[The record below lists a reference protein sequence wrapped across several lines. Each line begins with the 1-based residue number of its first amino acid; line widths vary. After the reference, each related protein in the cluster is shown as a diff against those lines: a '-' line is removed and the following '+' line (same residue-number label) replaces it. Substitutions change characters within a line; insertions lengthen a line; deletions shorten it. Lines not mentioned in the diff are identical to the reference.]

1 MNHPSAEDILREYWG
16 YSGFRPLQRTIIDSV
31 LRGRD
36 TIGLLP
42 TGGGKSIT
50 FQVPALMLPG
60 LTIVVSPLISLM
72 KDQVDALKRI
82 NYPAACL
89 YMGATR
95 SEIRYIF
102 EKIEAGK
109 LKVLYV
115 APERLVR
122 DNFLVNLHRWDV
134 SLIVV
139 DEAHCISQW
148 GYDFRPSY
156 IRLGVLREKFPEIP
170 ILALTASATPEVISD
185 ISRHLGLKNPAR
197 IQKSFARD
205 NISFNVLHCA
215 SKTGELVRI
224 LKDIS
229 GSAIVY
235 VRSREKTRQISD
247 LLNGMGIPA
256 EFYHAG
262 MEPRKKIESQ
272 EAWMNG
278 EVSVIV
284 STTAFGMGIDK
295 SDVRLV
301 VHYDLPSTLEEYYQE
316 AGRAGRDGN
325 PAMAV
330 LLADNK
336 DRTVLSRRLDSAFPP
351 KDFIRKVYNDVCRYL
366 EISMGEGFDRMYVY
380 SAQDMCVKYGIHPRR
395 LLSAL
400 GILQRCGYMEYVNEL
415 SNPTRVQI
423 IVPKKNIYSMTE
435 SYQTDSL
442 MDYLLRNCPG
452 IFTDFVPVDDE
463 AACRQL
469 GMTPETMYQTLI
481 QLRRDHIINFIPRN
495 RATYIYMPNRRV
507 PAEELIIPFNV
518 YEQRKEAL
526 RVSLAATSDFV
537 FNDSSCRVKRML
549 AYFGQQSGDC
559 GKCDVC
565 RARKQTL
572 NLLSPEDIEQEIMD
586 MLRHADGNQ
595 ILFSSLRTRFC
606 HQLEDAG
613 KVINS
618 LISQGCAE
626 LKDVRLIL
634 KK

>member
-1 MNHPSAEDILREYWG
+1 MEHPTAEDILREYWG

-31 LRGRD
+31 LNGRD

-50 FQVPALMLPG
+50 FQVPALMMPG

-82 NYPAACL
+82 HYPAACL

-95 SEIRYIF
+95 AETRYIF
-102 EKIEAGK
+102 EKIDAGK
-109 LKVLYV
+109 LKLLYV

-122 DNFLVNLHRWDV
+122 ENFLVNLYRWNV

-156 IRLGVLREKFPEIP
+156 LRLSVLREKFPDIP

-185 ISRHLGLKNPAR
+185 ISRHLGLNNPAK

-205 NISFNVLHCA
+205 NISFNVLHCS
-215 SKTGELVRI
+215 SKTGELLRI
-224 LKDIS
+224 LKETP
-229 GSAIVY
+229 GSSIIY
-235 VRSREKTRQISD
+235 VRSRKKTRQIAD
-247 LLNGMGIPA
+247 VLNGLGVPA
-256 EFYHAG
+256 VYYHAG
-262 MEPRKKIESQ
+262 LDPLKKVESQ
-272 EAWMNG
+272 DSWMSG
-278 EVSVIV
+278 EVPVIV

-295 SDVRLV
+295 ADVRLV

-316 AGRAGRDGN
+316 AGRAGRDGQ
-325 PAMAV
+325 PAKAV
-330 LLADNK
+330 LLADSK
-336 DRTVLSRRLDSAFPP
+336 DLAVLARRLDSAFPP
-351 KDFIRKVYNDVCRYL
+351 KDFIRKVYNEVCRYL
-366 EISMGEGFDRMYVY
+366 EISMGEGFDRMYVF
-380 SAQDMCVKYGIHPRR
+380 SAEDMSVKYGMHPRR

-400 GILQRCGYMEYVNEL
+400 SILQRCGYMEYVNEL
-415 SNPTRVQI
+415 ANPTRVHI
-423 IVPKKNIYSMTE
+423 IVPKKKIYSVSE
-435 SYQTDSL
+435 SYHTDRL
-442 MDYLLRNCPG
+442 LDFLLRNCPG
-452 IFTDFVPVDDE
+452 IFSDFVPVDDDV
-463 AACRQL
+463 ACRQL
-469 GMTPETMYQTLI
+469 EMSPEAMYQTLI
-481 QLRRDHIINFIPRN
+481 QLRREHILNFIPRN

-537 FNDSSCRVKRML
+537 FNDSSCRVRRML
-549 AYFGQQSGDC
+549 AYFGQQTDDC

-565 RARKQTL
+565 RLRQQSAH
-572 NLLSPEDIEQEIMD
+572 LLSPAQIEEEIMD
-586 MLRHADGNQ
+586 LLRTADGNQ
-595 ILFSSLRTRFC
+595 VLFSALRTRFSL
-606 HQLEDAG
+606 QLDDAAE
-613 KVINS
+613 VINN
-618 LISQGCAE
+618 LIGKGLAE

-634 KK
+634 RK